1 MKDIKN
7 WLGKKSDTFSTLME
21 EDVTIREVLLVHG
34 IVLCGC
40 GAAVVAA
47 ASLSAT
53 VMFLG
58 VALWL
63 AWKLNKYSHEH
74 ENTLTREYMGW
85 DEDGD
90 RYREDDD
97 DED

>member
-1 MKDIKN
+1 MKDFRS
-7 WLGKKSDTFSTLME
+7 WLSQKSDTFSALME

-47 ASLSAT
+47 TSLSAT
-53 VMFLG
+53 VIFLG

-63 AWKLNKYSHEH
+63 AWKLNKYS
-74 ENTLTREYMGW
+74 N
-85 DEDGD
+85 D
-90 RYREDDD
+90 
-97 DED
+97 

>member
-1 MKDIKN
+1 MRMKDFKS
-7 WLGKKSDTFSTLME
+7 WLSQKSDTFSTLME
-21 EDVTIREVLLVHG
+21 EDVTIREVLLGHG

-53 VMFLG
+53 VIFLG

-63 AWKLNKYSHEH
+63 AWKLNKYSH
-74 ENTLTREYMGW
+74 
-85 DEDGD
+85 D
-90 RYREDDD
+90 
-97 DED
+97 

>member
-1 MKDIKN
+1 MKDFRS
-7 WLGKKSDTFSTLME
+7 WLGKKSDTFSALME

-47 ASLSAT
+47 TSLSAT

-58 VALWL
+58 VAVWL
-63 AWKLNKYSHEH
+63 AWKLNSHDN
-74 ENTLTREYMGW
+74 ENTITREYMGW

-90 RYREDDD
+90 RYRENDD

>member
-1 MKDIKN
+1 MKDFRH
-7 WLGKKSDTFSTLME
+7 WLSQKSDTFSALME

-47 ASLSAT
+47 TSLSAT
-53 VMFLG
+53 VAFLG
-58 VALWL
+58 VGVWL
-63 AWKLNKYSHEH
+63 AWKLNKYIDDDDL
-74 ENTLTREYMGW
+74 NTLTREYMGW

-97 DED
+97 ED

>member
-1 MKDIKN
+1 MKDFRS
-7 WLGKKSDTFSTLME
+7 WLGKKSDTFSALME

-47 ASLSAT
+47 TSLSAT

-58 VALWL
+58 AAVWL
-63 AWKLNKYSHEH
+63 AWKLNKYSHE
-74 ENTLTREYMGW
+74 
-85 DEDGD
+85 
-90 RYREDDD
+90 
-97 DED
+97 